1 MENGSWGFVLFW
13 VWVLFQFKIFILY
26 MDMKVYP
33 HLIRKIIC
41 TGLNPRVY
49 FPFECVSREL
59 VPLFFTMHRPYL
71 ENNWCPRE
79 VYTAWNCVSGLEW
92 MLSWIVYSLGAQAAA
107 AIPFLAF
114 SSLSS
119 FSFYLLQLASCTK
132 SHDF

>member
-1 MENGSWGFVLFW
+1 
-13 VWVLFQFKIFILY
+13 
-26 MDMKVYP
+26 MKVYP

-79 VYTAWNCVSGLEW
+79 VYTALEIVSQGWSGCFPGLFILLVHRLQQPF
-92 MLSWIVYSLGAQAAA
+92 LSLPSAPFPPFLSTSSSWQAVQKVMIFKIVY
-107 AIPFLAF
+107 
-114 SSLSS
+114 
-119 FSFYLLQLASCTK
+119 
-132 SHDF
+132 DM